1 MVLFLIAVFLAL
13 LQYSWLSRWPMV
25 PDLPLALAAWA
36 MVDGTEDGVLIRAWL
51 IGLGVDAIDPGSDCF
66 HAIGFLLLA
75 LAYLP
80 LRSLV
85 FRTRFT
91 GWAVWAAICSLVL
104 ALVDGWLSGYGDATG
119 RSLVISAGLTA
130 LATMGVGWVFSG
142 IPGAYQPVGRGG
154 A

>member
-1 MVLFLIAVFLAL
+1 ML
-13 LQYSWLSRWPMV
+13 LSELMRMRF
-25 PDLPLALAAWA
+25 AAA
-36 MVDGTEDGVLIRAWL
+36 ETEPSSFRKMIRAWL

-130 LATMGVGWVFSG
+130 LATMG
-142 IPGAYQPVGRGG
+142 
-154 A
+154 